1 MMTLP
6 ESPKIL
12 LITDDNAEESHTTHI
27 LGKYQFDNSLIKI
40 QRSGDAVK
48 YFAACQTSATGNPE
62 TLPELIILGLRGPV
76 PSNLTLLTESR
87 RGPLARIPLIVALD
101 SREEEGEIRKL
112 GLPLLA
118 CISRPIG
125 FFKLL
130 EAMQKLQM
138 RWLVLRP
145 K

>member
-1 MMTLP
+1 MMNP
-6 ESPKIL
+6 SENPKIL
-12 LITDDNAEESHTTHI
+12 LITDDSAEESHTTHI
-27 LGKYQFDNSLIKI
+27 LGKYQFTNSLI
-40 QRSGDAVK
+40 QLRRSGDAIK
-48 YFAACQTSATGNPE
+48 YLSAFQASEAGNPE

-76 PSNLTLLTESR
+76 QSNLTLLTESR
-87 RGPLARIPLIVALD
+87 RGPLAGIPLIVALD

-112 GLPLLA
+112 GLPLSA

-145 K
+145 N